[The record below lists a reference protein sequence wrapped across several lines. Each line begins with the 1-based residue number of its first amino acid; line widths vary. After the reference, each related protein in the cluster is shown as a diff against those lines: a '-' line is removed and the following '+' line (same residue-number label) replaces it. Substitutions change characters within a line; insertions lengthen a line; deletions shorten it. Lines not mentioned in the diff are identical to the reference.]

1 MYRPHGAPAATRLL
15 RPVSHWPLFESGQQR
30 IATRGSPGRIS
41 SSIRCFAPMSR
52 SGTERA

>member
-30 IATRGSPGRIS
+30 IATRGSPGEN
-41 SSIRCFAPMSR
+41 FQQHQML
-52 SGTERA
+52 RADVTQWHGAC